1 MPVRGDLP
9 LRFVSSLLAA
19 AVLAASSA
27 CVAQA
32 APQAPPLAAYGR
44 LPAIDNVAL
53 SPSGERFAVI
63 ESDKDGRTVYV
74 RQTADGKVVRAFR
87 FGAAKL
93 RALTWAGDDH
103 LLVINT
109 ATMALSEPGARKH
122 EWEGVIHLDL
132 RGSAPPAM
140 LLAKS
145 NTYVDAIFGWYGA
158 VQTSGH
164 WYAYVGAVPLAITK
178 EWSRSEI
185 FADLYR
191 INLDD
196 GKVEV
201 VVHSSERDRD
211 WLVSPAGEVIAHT
224 RFDAVGEAT
233 ALFSGT
239 GEAKALLQVSGPG
252 NELGLGGLGRRPGT
266 VLVRQSIDGKQ
277 QLREIPLDGSGPGE
291 VLMDDAGAT
300 RAVHDRDTDL
310 LIGFATHNNTHL
322 FDPAAE
328 ARVHAATAAFAGD
341 RSELV
346 SSSRTF
352 SKMIF
357 SAEGPKNAGRYYLVD
372 MASRAAFALGD
383 ARPEVGADQVG
394 PVRMV
399 AYKAADGLAMEGV
412 LTLPPGRDPKGLPLV
427 VMPHGGPIVEGDT
440 VSFDWWAQAYASHGY
455 AVFQPNY
462 RGTLGYGDAF
472 RKAAEGQFGRKM
484 QTDISD
490 GVAALAKDG
499 AIDPK
504 RVCIVGAS
512 YGGYA
517 ALAGVT
523 LQQGLY
529 RCAVAVAGVADMR
542 KMLNDIRSNAGPDRR
557 ALEFWHGLAGAQ
569 SQDLDAISPA
579 RLAAKAD
586 APVLL
591 IHGENDTVV
600 PITQSQLME
609 RSLRQAGQPVELVTM
624 PGEDHWLSV
633 AATRQVMLEKSV
645 AFVEKHN
652 PAN

>member
-1 MPVRGDLP
+1 M
-9 LRFVSSLLAA
+9 SSLLGAA
-19 AVLAASSA
+19 LVAVVSACAAS
-27 CVAQA
+27 A
-32 APQAPPLAAYGR
+32 APQPPPLSAYGR
-44 LPAIDNVAL
+44 LPAIDNAAL

-93 RALTWAGDDH
+93 RGLTWAGDDH
-103 LLVINT
+103 LLIITT

-132 RGSAPPAM
+132 RGNAQPAM

-158 VQTSGH
+158 AQVGGH
-164 WYAYVGAVPLAITK
+164 WYAYVGAVPLAVTQQ
-178 EWSRSEI
+178 WSRSAI
-185 FADLYR
+185 FAELYR
-191 INLDD
+191 INLED
-196 GKVEV
+196 GKVEL

-211 WLVSPAGEVIAHT
+211 WLVSHAGEVVAHT
-224 RFDAVGEAT
+224 RFDPVGETTTLYAGT
-233 ALFSGT
+233 A
-239 GEAKALLQVSGPG
+239 EAKPLLQVTGTG
-252 NELGLGGLGRRPGT
+252 RELVMDGFGRSRGT
-266 VLVRQSIDGKQ
+266 VLIRQAVDGKE
-277 QLREIPLDGSGPGE
+277 QLREVPLDGSGPGE
-291 VLMDDAGAT
+291 VLVDDAGST
-300 RAVHDRDTDL
+300 GAVHDRDSEL
-310 LIGFATHNNTHL
+310 LIGFGNHARTKL
-322 FDPAAE
+322 FDPGSQ
-328 ARVHAATAAFAGD
+328 ARFKDATAAFAGD

-346 SSSRTF
+346 SSSRNF

-372 MASRAAFALGD
+372 IASRAAIALGD
-383 ARPEVGADQVG
+383 ARPEVGPDQVG
-394 PVRMV
+394 PVKMF

-412 LTLPPGRDPKGLPLV
+412 LTLPPGRDPRGLPLV
-427 VMPHGGPIVEGDT
+427 VMPHGGPIVQGDE
-440 VSFDWWAQAYASHGY
+440 VSFDWWAQAYASRGY
-455 AVFQPNY
+455 AVLQPNY
-462 RGTLGYGDAF
+462 RGTLGYGDDF
-472 RKAAEGQFGRKM
+472 RKAADGQYGRKM

-499 AIDPK
+499 TIDPK

-529 RCAVAVAGVADMR
+529 RCAVAVAGVADMH
-542 KMLNDIRSNAGPDRR
+542 KMLNDIRSREGPDRR
-557 ALEFWHGLAGAQ
+557 ALEFWRGLAGAQ

-579 RLAAKAD
+579 HLAAKAD

-600 PITQSQLME
+600 PIEQSQLME
-609 RSLRQAGQPVELVTM
+609 RALRQAGKPVELVTM

-633 AATRQVMLEKSV
+633 AATRQAMLEKSV
-645 AFVEKHN
+645 AFVEKNN
-652 PAN
+652 PAT